1 VRFALFMS
9 SPVGRGG
16 RIVLGVGLLVAG
28 IGFVGGTAGWL
39 IAMLGVLPLT
49 LGVINGCI
57 LSPIL
62 HVPFSG
68 AALRR
73 GRSTVAISS
82 GVSGITQ

>member
-16 RIVLGVGLLVAG
+16 RIVVSVGLVVAG
-28 IGFVGGTAGWL
+28 IGFVGGTVGWT
-39 IAMLGVLPLT
+39 IAILGLLPLT

-57 LSPIL
+57 LAPFL

-73 GRSTVAISS
+73 GRSTVAINS
-82 GVSGITQ
+82 GVR